1 MYINDDF
8 YITWLVDGRIKT
20 NLLESSCVERIYS
33 QVNSVYDYL
42 FRIWQIVHNSTL
54 SNKEKNI
61 LLKKIYLQ
69 IGFDQRE
76 MNARF
81 FEE

>member
-20 NLLESSCVERIYS
+20 NLLESAVVDRIYK
-33 QVNSVYDYL
+33 QTNLVYEYL
-42 FRIWQIVHNSTL
+42 FRIWQIVHNSDL

-81 FEE
+81 FKE